1 MFVVVFATTNC
12 DAGELI
18 ALRCDVVIR
27 GISNP
32 RLVDVMS
39 NAAVD
44 TGVSDPI
51 LICPVESMLKI
62 GVFVPTLAEKILP
75 APADA
80 DRHALTFRLPVPV
93 VLPFNQMDVFDRD

>member
-1 MFVVVFATTNC
+1 VFQIINPV
-12 DAGELI
+12 AGDPMAFRI
-18 ALRCDVVIR
+18 DVVIR

-44 TGVSDPI
+44 AGVSEPTD
-51 LICPVESMLKI
+51 ICPVDSILKI
-62 GVFVPTLAEKILP
+62 GAFVPTFAEKILP
-75 APADA
+75 VPAELE
-80 DRHALTFRLPVPV
+80 RHALTFTLPVPV